1 MRHLSLCLA
10 AATLLVSATLTS
22 AADVY
27 GLEQGTP
34 DLKSA
39 DVLAFGPDGI
49 LFIGDTQSAA
59 LFAIQTGDK
68 TGKPADANVNIEGL
82 NVKIAEKLGGSSQDL
97 KINDLAVN
105 PATGNVFVAVAN
117 GTKPALVKV
126 DGKGVITTVGL
137 DKVAFSMASLPDAPA
152 AGEVEVGGRKRNLRA
167 DVITDIAF
175 VDGQVIVTGTSNA
188 KAPAAVRSFSFPFS
202 NVDAGAG
209 LEIFHGAHGRS
220 ENYAVVRTF
229 VPFTIGGEPN
239 LLAGFVC
246 TPLVRFPVADVQ
258 SGNQIKGKTVAELGN
273 RNRPLDMIVYEQDGK
288 NYLLLINSARGTM
301 KISTDKIEENAG
313 ITEPVGGGG
322 TAGQTYETIDSLA
335 GAVQLDKLNDTHAV
349 VLVQTDSG
357 ALDLRTVA
365 LP

>member
-1 MRHLSLCLA
+1 MRHLSLSLA
-10 AATLLVSATLTS
+10 AALLLGAATAS

-27 GLEQGTP
+27 GLEKGTP

-39 DVLAFGPDGI
+39 DVLAFGPGGI
-49 LFIGDTQSAA
+49 LFVGDTQSAA
-59 LFAIQTGDK
+59 VFAIQTGDK
-68 TGKPADANVNIEGL
+68 SGTPADAKFNIDGL

-97 KINDLAVN
+97 AISDLAVN
-105 PATGNVFVAVAN
+105 PATGNVFVAVKN
-117 GTKPALVKV
+117 GGNPALVKI
-126 DGKGVITTVGL
+126 DGAGDISQ
-137 DKVAFSMASLPDAPA
+137 FSLENVPFSVASLPDAPA
-152 AGEVEVGGRKRNLRA
+152 PGEIEVGGRKRNLRA

-175 VDGQVIVTGTSNA
+175 VDGQLLVTGTSSGESA
-188 KAPAAVRSFSFPFS
+188 AAVRSFAFPFS
-202 NVDAGAG
+202 EVEQAAA
-209 LEIFHGAHGRS
+209 LEIFHAAHGRS
-220 ENYAVVRTF
+220 ENYAVPRTF
-229 VPFTIGGEPN
+229 VPFNIGGEPN

-258 SGNQIKGKTVAELGN
+258 PGNEIKGKTVAELGN

-301 KISTDKIEENAG
+301 KISTEKIEANAG

-322 TAGQTYETIDSLA
+322 TAGQSYETIDALA
-335 GAVQLDKLNDTHAV
+335 GAQQLDKLSDTHAV

-357 ALDLRTVA
+357 AMDLRTVE

>member
-1 MRHLSLCLA
+1 MRHLSLSFA
-10 AATLLVSATLTS
+10 AAAMLLGATLAS

-27 GLEQGTP
+27 GLTEGNP
-34 DLKSA
+34 ELKSA

-59 LFAIQTGDK
+59 VVAIQTGDK
-68 TGKPADANVNIEGL
+68 TGKPAEAKINVEGL

-97 KINDLAVN
+97 KINDVAVN
-105 PATGNVFVAVAN
+105 PASGNVYVAVTN
-117 GTKPALVKV
+117 GNAPALVKV
-126 DGKGVITTVGL
+126 DSKGMISEVQLGSI
-137 DKVAFSMASLPDAPA
+137 AFSKAALPDAPE

-167 DVITDIAF
+167 DVITDMAF
-175 VDGQVIVTGTSNA
+175 VDGQLLVTGTSSA
-188 KAPAAVRSFSFPFS
+188 KAPAAVRAFAFPFS
-202 NVDAGAG
+202 DVDNAAS
-209 LEIFHGAHGRS
+209 LEIFHGAHGKK
-220 ENYAVVRTF
+220 ENYAVARTF

-258 SGNQIKGKTVAELGN
+258 SGKQIKGKTVAELGN

-288 NYLLLINSARGTM
+288 QFLLLINSARGTM

-322 TAGQTYETIDSLA
+322 VAGQTYETIDALA
-335 GAVQLDKLNDTHAV
+335 NAQQLDKLNDTSAV
-349 VLVQTDSG
+349 ILVQTDSG
-357 ALDLRTVA
+357 ALDLRTVE

>member
-1 MRHLSLCLA
+1 MRHLSLSFA
-10 AATLLVSATLTS
+10 AAIVLLGATLTS

-27 GLEQGTP
+27 GLTEGKP

-39 DVLAFGPDGI
+39 DILAFGPDGI

-59 LFAIQTGDK
+59 VFAVQTADK
-68 TGKPADANVNIEGL
+68 SGKPADADIKVEGL
-82 NVKIAEKLGGSSQDL
+82 NVKIAEKLGGSSQEL

-105 PATGNVFVAVAN
+105 PATGNVFVAVTN
-117 GTKPALVKV
+117 GSQPALVKV
-126 DGKGVITTVGL
+126 DSKGTVSQVAL
-137 DKVAFSMASLPDAPA
+137 DKVAFSKAALPDAPA

-167 DVITDIAF
+167 DVITDMAF
-175 VDGQVIVTGTSNA
+175 VDGQVLVTGTSSA
-188 KAPAAVRSFSFPFS
+188 EAPAAVRAFAFPFS
-202 NVDAGAG
+202 AVDQAAG
-209 LEIFHGAHGRS
+209 LEIFHGAHGKK
-220 ENYAVVRTF
+220 ENYAVPRTF

-258 SGNQIKGKTVAELGN
+258 SGKQIKGKTVAELGN

-288 NYLLLINSARGTM
+288 QFLLLINSARGTM

-322 TAGQTYETIDSLA
+322 LAGQTYETIDSLA
-335 GAVQLDKLNDTHAV
+335 GAQQLDKLNDTHAV
-349 VLVQTDSG
+349 VLFQADSG
-357 ALDLRTVA
+357 ALDLRTVD